1 MQDWDGRR
9 SLQDDLMSDEAGD
22 PPLTEPVTCPC
33 LFITGGAF
41 EVSEGSIRLVAWVE
55 MPHLGGETRERR
67 IVTRIA
73 MTKVTGGDLNAS
85 LSAILARREVH

>member
-1 MQDWDGRR
+1 MRDDDW
-9 SLQDDLMSDEAGD
+9 SLQDDLVSEDAQNS

-55 MPHLGGETRERR
+55 MPDLGGEMRERR
-67 IVTRIA
+67 IVARLA
-73 MTKVTGGDLNAS
+73 MTKITGHDVLAA
-85 LSAILARREVH
+85 LSEALAKRAGTH